1 MPVAPSLPDRRNYRL
16 LCKAATPVRAVTG
29 TRAAETSH
37 QMIGDPLSPL
47 DLLSARPSRM
57 SPSTYVRAPGT
68 STSIPFTSSLAK
80 MAGSFRAR
88 QVSESGSLLRGRA
101 RPTLVTALGLC

>member
-1 MPVAPSLPDRRNYRL
+1 MPAAPSLPDRRNYRL

-57 SPSTYVRAPGT
+57 SPSTYVHAPGT
-68 STSIPFTSSLAK
+68 STSI
-80 MAGSFRAR
+80 RAR
-88 QVSESGSLLRGRA
+88 QISGKRVLLRGRA